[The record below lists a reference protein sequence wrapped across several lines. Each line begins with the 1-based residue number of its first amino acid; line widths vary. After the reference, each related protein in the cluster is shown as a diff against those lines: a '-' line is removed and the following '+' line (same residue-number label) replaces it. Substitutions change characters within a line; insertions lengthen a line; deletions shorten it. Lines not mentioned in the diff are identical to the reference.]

1 MNKKYLQV
9 FLLIV
14 SFILIHIACQNVA
27 QTVFDSATVHGAIQD
42 SITGVPLDSAIVS
55 VQNCS
60 QCAVSDSNG
69 NYQISDIHMPNNKI
83 VISLSAKRDNYNT
96 NNIDLLL
103 NMGDTVTVNI
113 KLIHN

>member
-1 MNKKYLQV
+1 
-9 FLLIV
+9 
-14 SFILIHIACQNVA
+14 
-27 QTVFDSATVHGAIQD
+27 
-42 SITGVPLDSAIVS
+42 
-55 VQNCS
+55 
-60 QCAVSDSNG
+60 
-69 NYQISDIHMPNNKI
+69 MPNNKI